1 MAAIYLLTRSNFFC
15 ILSIA
20 IVWVLVVRLVLSD
33 RWPCFLMS
41 FLWWSWWLTG
51 HFSFHTHQVKCSS
64 CLLLEILWL
73 SWSMW
78 DLENISKSLKSPLGL
93 LQQWY
98 NHHVLCMHSFVDDND
113 GFAGYFSLHTHQVK
127 CSSSCLLLEIFYDF
141 PDLYKDLMKHLQK
154 FQISS
159 GTFAT
164 VIQSSWETNS
174 DSLASLVK
182 CLSFAYFSYLPIWST
197 ALPSFIL
204 LLHAVHYCVFL
215 LLFWVPVC
223 TGICSAHLGFVPVR
237 YQPTLPI
244 LSIYH
249 FELVLVCSG
258 RYPLKL
264 LLLSIKSCLLYHA
277 CWQGSKAVYF
287 SIGTYVNGRR

>member
-164 VIQSSWETNS
+164 VIQSSWETKLWLS
-174 DSLASLVK
+174 CKSSKMLEF
-182 CLSFAYFSYLPIWST
+182 CLFFIPTHLKHST
-197 ALPSFIL
+197 ALFYSTIACCAL
-204 LLHAVHYCVFL
+204 LCVS
-215 LLFWVPVC
+215 
-223 TGICSAHLGFVPVR
+223 TS
-237 YQPTLPI
+237 
-244 LSIYH
+244 
-249 FELVLVCSG
+249 
-258 RYPLKL
+258 
-264 LLLSIKSCLLYHA
+264 LLSSCVHRHMFSPSGFCTCEVPTHITNFEHLSFWTCSCLL
-277 CWQGSKAVYF
+277 
-287 SIGTYVNGRR
+287 R